1 MKHYSLFS
9 SNELGLVFGSC
20 DKNQVQIVGIVVE
33 DKSIAETQIE
43 HYLATQ
49 DFSNFENIIYNSVIK
64 NSLNM
69 NPE

>member
-1 MKHYSLFS
+1 MKHYSLFN

-20 DKNQVQIVGIVVE
+20 DKNQVKIVGIVVE
-33 DKSIAETQIE
+33 DKSIAETQID